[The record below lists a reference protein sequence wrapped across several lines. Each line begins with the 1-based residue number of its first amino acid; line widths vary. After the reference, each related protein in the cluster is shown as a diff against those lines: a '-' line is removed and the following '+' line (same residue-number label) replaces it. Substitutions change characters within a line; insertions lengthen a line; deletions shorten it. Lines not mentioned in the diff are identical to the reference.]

1 MSSPS
6 VRLTLLASMV
16 YADLSHNRAKN
27 GKTTEKLKHTS
38 FKKMYSAR
46 EKTNNLNRAFS
57 HPL

>member
-1 MSSPS
+1 
-6 VRLTLLASMV
+6 MV
-16 YADLSHNRAKN
+16 YADLSHNRTKN
-27 GKTTEKLKHTS
+27 GKTTEKSKHTS